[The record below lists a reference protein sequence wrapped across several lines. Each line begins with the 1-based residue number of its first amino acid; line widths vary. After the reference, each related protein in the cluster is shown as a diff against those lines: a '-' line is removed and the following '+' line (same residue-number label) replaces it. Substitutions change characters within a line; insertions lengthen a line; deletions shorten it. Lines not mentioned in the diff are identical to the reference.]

1 MSEALARVRNEVL
14 SRRVDLKRAGGT
26 LARKFPPRFFSLSG
40 RAYAVIAL
48 SALVAGIAV
57 NALVL
62 QRGRHPAPLF
72 SSGAP
77 APAPVTIRLQNPPPA
92 PPAPAPRPAVEA
104 APPQA
109 ASDAPAAVESAPIPP
124 PAPRHASASGKHDPI
139 GDLLHQEK
147 TTEDAHLLQSARS
160 ALVKLGYPV
169 KGEASDAAVHD
180 AIREFERAHGL
191 PPSSEV
197 TPRLVKRLNEAAKSA
212 AH

>member
-14 SRRVDLKRAGGT
+14 SRRVDLRRAGGT
-26 LARKFPPRFFSLSG
+26 LARNFRPRFSLTG
-40 RAYAVIAL
+40 RGYALIGL

-77 APAPVTIRLQNPPPA
+77 GPAPAPVTIRLQTPQ
-92 PPAPAPRPAVEA
+92 PAPRPVEA
-104 APPQA
+104 SPAQGVA
-109 ASDAPAAVESAPIPP
+109 EVPAAVDSAPIPP
-124 PAPRHASASGKHDPI
+124 PGPGHPSASGKHDPI

-147 TTEDAHLLQSARS
+147 TAEDTHLLQLARN

-169 KGEASDAAVHD
+169 KGEASDAAVRD

-197 TPRLVKRLNEAAKSA
+197 TPRLVKRLNDAAKSA